1 MKARAALDK
10 PMTSISRGTIHDAR
24 LMVAGL
30 SKSKEDAIYLF
41 EALGIERKTGDT
53 LQRVGLSQPLN
64 L

>member
-41 EALGIERKTGDT
+41 EALGIGKKAK
-53 LQRVGLSQPLN
+53 
-64 L
+64 